1 MSIGYHYDA
10 HDTEILSDLALPEL
24 IRSRRKDHGAA
35 LNISA
40 DDTLPLPIGEG
51 EQWRVDPAGFHIVWD
66 RVAAFRIS
74 LAGGIAYRRFPGAS
88 DELIRV
94 PLLGSVLAVA
104 LFYRGTLVMHGN
116 ALSVGGHG
124 ALLLGAKGQGK
135 STLSAALVA
144 RGHRVQAEDAASVS
158 AASATATEVF
168 RGMRQ
173 LRLWPDA
180 IDPSFDGPHPW
191 SRPIHELSTKR
202 VFPLADQGEVPDRLP
217 LARIYILED
226 ADAIDLQ
233 PLHTAEAWPLLLVH
247 AFVARFGTE
256 LLTGMDAARHF
267 AACAALAR
275 AVPCVRLRRPR
286 DFSRLGDV
294 CARIEQD
301 LRPRA

>member
-1 MSIGYHYDA
+1 MSTFLRYEA
-10 HDTEILSDLALPEL
+10 HGVEIVGDLALPEL
-24 IRSRRKDHGAA
+24 VLSQYRQSSSSTIEISRE
-35 LNISA
+35 
-40 DDTLPLPIGEG
+40 DTLSLPSAEG
-51 EQWRVDPAGFHIVWD
+51 EHRWVDANGFHLAWG
-66 RVAAFRIS
+66 RVAAFRVTPAGQIS
-74 LAGGIAYRRFPGAS
+74 YRRFPGAS
-88 DELIRV
+88 DDLIRV
-94 PLLGSVLAVA
+94 PLLGAVLAVA

-116 ALSVGGHG
+116 ALSVGGVG

-144 RGHRVQAEDAASVS
+144 RGHRVQADDAASVS
-158 AASATATEVF
+158 AASGPAEVW

-180 IDPSFDGPHPW
+180 VERCFDGTPPQSH
-191 SRPIHELSTKR
+191 PIHELSPKQ

-217 LARIYILED
+217 LARIYFLED
-226 ADAIDLQ
+226 ADFLELQ
-233 PLHTAEAWPLLLVH
+233 PLATARAWPLLLVH

-256 LLTGMDAARHF
+256 LLSGAPAARHF

-286 DFSRLGDV
+286 DFARLGDV

-301 LRPRA
+301 LAAQA